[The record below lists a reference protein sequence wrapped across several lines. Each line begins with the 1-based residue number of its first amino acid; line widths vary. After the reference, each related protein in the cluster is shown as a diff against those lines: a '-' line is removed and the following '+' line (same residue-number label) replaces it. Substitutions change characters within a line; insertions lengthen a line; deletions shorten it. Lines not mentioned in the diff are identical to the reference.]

1 MFAPPETS
9 SGDCLL
15 IFDRGMVSEENIGE
29 LDGSGYDFICGLKKN
44 KVVKAML
51 REVETAELL
60 SEENFVKDL
69 EEGSKLH
76 AVGMVRELYG
86 KERKVVI
93 CYDTKK
99 AASKKRDRDE
109 KLKRAEAELSAYR
122 AKLAKGNYR
131 EMEKVVSKV
140 KAIVKGVSTIVIIC
154 EYLFYCDF
162 RTAKLTRCL
171 LRIVA
176 NNNLPLFPV

>member
-1 MFAPPETS
+1 
-9 SGDCLL
+9 
-15 IFDRGMVSEENIGE
+15 
-29 LDGSGYDFICGLKKN
+29 LKKN

-51 REVETAELL
+51 REASSRSAYAILSSRLL
-60 SEENFVKDL
+60 KSI
-69 EEGSKLH
+69 
-76 AVGMVRELYG
+76 AG
-86 KERKVVI
+86 K
-93 CYDTKK
+93 KK
-99 AASKKRDRDE
+99 SGKTRRGNNYLRDRDE

>member
-1 MFAPPETS
+1 
-9 SGDCLL
+9 
-15 IFDRGMVSEENIGE
+15 
-29 LDGSGYDFICGLKKN
+29 
-44 KVVKAML
+44 ML
-51 REVETAELL
+51 REAIKPL
-60 SEENFVKDL
+60 SIRYFIITSFKIDC
-69 EEGSKLH
+69 
-76 AVGMVRELYG
+76 G
-86 KERKVVI
+86 KEKSGKTRRGNN
-93 CYDTKK
+93 YL
-99 AASKKRDRDE
+99 RDRDE

-131 EMEKVVSKV
+131 EMEKVVLKV